1 MAMKPLGERL
11 DELSSVEK
19 DVAEI
24 QAQQPNEPLPEPI
37 EYTQAEPSFEPVDVA
52 GLPLGVLKGV
62 IKKAPKREI
71 KPPEGAVGPYQTIP
85 NAPVE
90 VVEKVER
97 EMANIPPEV
106 PMEGKPPETAFN
118 LDMIQDDNGLKQF
131 IDVTARVYGAD
142 KLEKVS
148 YKEIAAKASE
158 EGYDEAFLARII
170 DPTKITEANAS
181 QAYKML
187 LAITDAG
194 KRAFDLGEK
203 VKQAKLDGTL
213 NSDLAV
219 QFQQALAVEGAL
231 LKAAKGRQADIART
245 LGVFSQARTSTA
257 ERGAMLDAIL
267 TESGGIDTPFALD
280 SVLSVANRY
289 TALDSRAARAE
300 LAEKGY
306 TNTAKGWANRFLDI
320 TTTSWI
326 NGLLSSPISHAKNIA
341 GNMFFGAYQIP
352 ERMVGSMV
360 GKVRNSIFGGEE
372 AIQTNEVYAQAM
384 GMIQGIREG
393 AEIAYT
399 AAKKNEPTDPFTKI
413 EMVRGRKDPFDI
425 DFGDSDT
432 GKAVSNA
439 IRYYGKVVELPG
451 RALMAEDEFFKAMS
465 YRMELNALATR
476 AGNAEYSR
484 LVAAGVS
491 PDDAAKQASSFM
503 EQTLTNPPADIDAA
517 AKAVARTTTF
527 TRELES
533 SLQGIQ
539 KTLQNPIL
547 KMFVPFVRTPT
558 NIALEAMSRTPG
570 LNFASPRF
578 WADYNAGGIRKDMAI
593 ARVTLGTGIITG
605 VGMSA
610 LEGKVTGYGPYRNED
625 KESLKGA
632 GWQEFSFVFNKSDVS
647 DEEIERFKG
656 ITTVSVGPDKVYISY
671 AGLEP
676 LGTLLSVGATAGEYS
691 MSTVGEADME
701 KIITGGAMGVY
712 QYLADQP
719 MLAGFGEIQ
728 KVFSAGSKDAP
739 SFLYNVMN
747 RLAKQTTS
755 FVAGAVPVTGTHSSL
770 VAAIERYVNPDRSNV
785 MESLSPEEIDP
796 LAGAGKGFW
805 EAVGTIKSRTPGLS
819 DSLPPALDP
828 LTGNVKTN
836 GKGNLYEMFNPFKRA
851 DGTFEPGYATLI
863 EYGIPQYKPDRKI
876 DGVELS
882 ADQYNR
888 LIELATDGGKL
899 AERIDALGKDRAIVT
914 LAGRDLAAAQTMISA
929 EITSAYKFAKEQL
942 LAEDKDL
949 AGAIADL
956 KETQRD
962 VGKYKR

>member
-1 MAMKPLGERL
+1 MAMQPLDERL
-11 DELSSVEK
+11 DELSSVQK
-19 DVAEI
+19 DVAQI
-24 QAQQPNEPLPEPI
+24 QAQQPAEPLPEPI
-37 EYTQAEPSFEPVDVA
+37 EYTQQEPAFEPVDVA

-71 KPPEGAVGPYQTIP
+71 KAPEGAVGPYQTIP

-106 PMEGKPPETAFN
+106 PMEGKPPEMIFN
-118 LDMIQDDNGLKQF
+118 YNQIVDDNGVKQQM
-131 IDVTARVYGAD
+131 DVVGKFYGVD

-148 YKEIAAKASE
+148 YKDIASKASE
-158 EGYDEAFLARII
+158 EGYDEAWIAKFI
-170 DPTKITEANAS
+170 DPNKVTEANS
-181 QAYKML
+181 KEAYKGL
-187 LAITDAG
+187 LLVIDAG
-194 KRAFDLGEK
+194 KRAFELGEK
-203 VKQAKLDGTL
+203 VKQAKLAGNLT
-213 NSDLAV
+213 SDLAV
-219 QFQQALAVEGAL
+219 EFQQALAFEGAV

-245 LGVFSQARTSTA
+245 LGIFSQARTSTA

-267 TESGGIDTPFALD
+267 TESGGIESAYDI
-280 SVLSVANRY
+280 ANRY
-289 TALDSRAARAE
+289 TALDSRAARAD

-306 TNTAKGWANRFLDI
+306 TNDIKGWGSRFLDI

-372 AIQTNEVYAQAM
+372 AIQTNEVYAQAI

-393 AEIAYT
+393 AEIAWT

-432 GKAVSNA
+432 GKGISNA

-484 LVAAGVS
+484 LVAAGIS
-491 PDDAAKQASSFM
+491 PDDAAKQSSSFM
-503 EQTLTNPPADIDAA
+503 EQMLVNPPADVDAA

-578 WADYNAGGIRKDMAI
+578 WADYNAGGIRQDMAI
-593 ARVTLGTGIITG
+593 ARVVLGGGIITG

-610 LEGKVTGYGPYRNED
+610 LEGKVTGYGPYRIED

-632 GWQEFSFVFNKSDVS
+632 GWQEFSFVFNKSDIS
-647 DEEIERFKG
+647 QDEIDRFSG
-656 ITTVSVGPDKVYISY
+656 ITTVSVGPDKVYVSY

-676 LGTLLSVGATAGEYS
+676 LGTLLSIGATAGEYS

-701 KIITGGAMGVY
+701 KLMVGGSMGVY

-728 KVFSAGSKDAP
+728 KVFSAGAKDAP

-747 RLAKQTTS
+747 RMAKQTTS

-770 VAAIERYVNPDRSNV
+770 VAAVERYVNPERSNV
-785 MESLSPEEIDP
+785 MVSLSPDEVDP

-828 LTGNVKTN
+828 ITGNVKTN

-851 DGTFEPGYATLI
+851 DGTFEPAYATLI
-863 EYGIPQYKPDRKI
+863 EYGVPQYRPDRKI

-882 ADQYNR
+882 ASQYNR

-899 AERIDALGKDRAIVT
+899 AERVDALGKDRAIVS

-929 EITSAYKFAKEQL
+929 EITSAYKFAKDQL
-942 LAEDKDL
+942 LFEDKDL
-949 AGAIADL
+949 AEAIASL

>member
-1 MAMKPLGERL
+1 MAMQPLGERL
-11 DELSSVEK
+11 DQLSSVEK
-19 DVAEI
+19 DVADI

-85 NAPVE
+85 DAPVE
-90 VVEKVER
+90 MVEKVER

-118 LDMIQDDNGLKQF
+118 LNMIQDDNGLKQF

-158 EGYDEAFLARII
+158 EGYDEAFLARFI
-170 DPTKITEANAS
+170 DPNKVTEANAKE
-181 QAYKML
+181 AYKGL
-187 LAITDAG
+187 LALVDSG

-203 VKQAKLDGTL
+203 VKQAKLAGNLTPE
-213 NSDLAV
+213 LATE
-219 QFQQALAVEGAL
+219 FQQAVALSGAL
-231 LKAAKGRQADIART
+231 MKSARGRQADISRT
-245 LGVFSQARTSTA
+245 LGIFAQMRTASA
-257 ERGAMLDAIL
+257 ERGAMLESIL
-267 TESGGIDTPFALD
+267 NEAGGIESAYEMA
-280 SVLSVANRY
+280 VRY
-289 TALDSRAARAE
+289 TALDSRAARAD

-306 TNTAKGWANRFLDI
+306 TNDIKGWANRFLDI

-413 EMVRGRKDPFDI
+413 EMVRSRKDPFDI

-432 GKAVSNA
+432 GKGISNA
-439 IRYYGKVVELPG
+439 IRMYGKVVELPG

-503 EQTLTNPPADIDAA
+503 EQTLANPPADVDAA

-539 KTLQNPIL
+539 KTLQNPLL

-593 ARVTLGTGIITG
+593 ARVTLGGGIITG

-610 LEGKVTGYGPYRNED
+610 LEGKVTGYGPFRNED
-625 KESLKGA
+625 KENLKSA
-632 GWQEFSFVFNKSDVS
+632 GWQEFSFVFNKSDV
-647 DEEIERFKG
+647 DQEMIDRFSG

-701 KIITGGAMGVY
+701 KLMIGGTMGVY

-728 KVFSAGSKDAP
+728 KVFSAGAKDAP
-739 SFLYNVMN
+739 GFLYNVMN
-747 RLAKQTTS
+747 RMSKQATS
-755 FVAGAVPVTGTHSSL
+755 FAAGAIPITGTHSSL
-770 VAAIERYVNPDRSNV
+770 VAAIERYVNPERSNV
-785 MESLSPEEIDP
+785 MVSLSPDEVDP

-836 GKGNLYEMFNPFKRA
+836 GKGNLYEMFNPFKRG

-863 EYGIPQYKPDRKI
+863 EYGVPQYRPDRKI

-882 ADQYNR
+882 ASQYNR

-942 LAEDKDL
+942 LFEDKDL

>member
-1 MAMKPLGERL
+1 MAMQPLEQRL

-19 DVAEI
+19 DVADI
-24 QAQQPNEPLPEPI
+24 QASQPAEPLPVPI
-37 EYTQAEPSFEPVDVA
+37 EYTQEEPAFEPVNVA

-85 NAPVE
+85 DAPVE
-90 VVEKVER
+90 TVQKVEAG
-97 EMANIPPEV
+97 MAELPPEV
-106 PMEGKPPETAFN
+106 PMVGKPPETAFN
-118 LDMIQDDNGLKQF
+118 LDQIQDDNGLKQF
-131 IDVTARVYGAD
+131 IDVTARAYGAD
-142 KLEKVS
+142 KLERVS
-148 YKEIAAKASE
+148 YKDIAAKASE
-158 EGYDEAFLARII
+158 EGYDEAFLARFI
-170 DPTKITEANAS
+170 DPNRVTEANAAD
-181 QAYKML
+181 AYKGL
-187 LAITDAG
+187 LAVVDAG
-194 KRAFDLGEK
+194 KRAFELGEQ
-203 VKQAKLDGTL
+203 VKQAKLAGNLT
-213 NSDLAV
+213 SDLAV
-219 QFQQALAVEGAL
+219 NFQQALALEGAL

-245 LGVFSQARTSTA
+245 LGIFSQARTATA
-257 ERGAMLDAIL
+257 ERGAMLESIL
-267 TESGGIDTPFALD
+267 GEAGGIDSAFELAK
-280 SVLSVANRY
+280 RY
-289 TALDSRAARAE
+289 TALDSRSARAGF
-300 LAEKGY
+300 AEKGY
-306 TNTAKGWANRFLDI
+306 TDDWRGWMSRALDI

-352 ERMVGSMV
+352 ERAVGAV
-360 GKVRNSIFGGEE
+360 IGKVRNSIFGGED
-372 AIQTNEVYAQAM
+372 AIQANEVYAQAV

-393 AEIAYT
+393 AEIAWT

-413 EMVRGRKDPFDI
+413 EMVRGNKDPFDI

-432 GKAVSNA
+432 AKSVSNA

-476 AGNAEYSR
+476 AGNSEYNR
-484 LVAAGVS
+484 LIAAGVS

-503 EQTLTNPPADIDAA
+503 EQTLTNPSADIDAA

-533 SLQGIQ
+533 GLQGIQ
-539 KTLQNPIL
+539 KTLQNPLL

-578 WADYNAGGIRKDMAI
+578 WADYNAGGIRKDMAM
-593 ARVTLGTGIITG
+593 ARVTLGGGIITG

-610 LEGKVTGYGPYRNED
+610 LEGKVTGYGPFRRED
-625 KESLKGA
+625 KEALKGA

-676 LGTLLSVGATAGEYS
+676 LGTLLSIGATAGEYS
-691 MSTVGEADME
+691 MTSVGEADME
-701 KIITGGAMGVY
+701 KLMMGGTMGIY
-712 QYLADQP
+712 QYLSDQP
-719 MLAGFGEIQ
+719 MLSGFGEIQ

-739 SFLYNVMN
+739 SFLYNVMS
-747 RLAKQTTS
+747 RVTKQATT
-755 FVAGAVPVTGTHSSL
+755 FAAGAVPVIGTHSSL
-770 VAAIERYVNPDRSNV
+770 VAAVERYVNPERSNV
-785 MESLSPEEIDP
+785 MVSLSPDEVDP
-796 LAGAGKGFW
+796 LAGAGKGYW
-805 EAVGTIKSRTPGLS
+805 EAVGYIKSRTPALS
-819 DSLPPALDP
+819 DSLPPLLDP
-828 LTGNVKTN
+828 ISGKVKSN

-851 DGTFEPGYATLI
+851 DGTFEPAYATLI
-863 EYGIPQYKPDRKI
+863 EYGIPQYQPDRKI

-882 ADQYNR
+882 ADQMNR
-888 LIELATDGGKL
+888 LIELATDDGKL
-899 AERIDALGKDRAIVT
+899 AERIDALGKDRGIIR
-914 LAGRDLAAAQTMISA
+914 LAANDLAAAQTIIAKEIS
-929 EITSAYKFAKEQL
+929 SAYSIAKERL
-942 LAEDKDL
+942 LAEDRDL
-949 AGAIADL
+949 AETIKDV
-956 KETQRD
+956 KESQRD

>member
-71 KPPEGAVGPYQTIP
+71 KPPEGAIGPYQTIP

-187 LAITDAG
+187 LAVADSG

-203 VKQAKLDGTL
+203 VKQAKLAGNLTPE
-213 NSDLAV
+213 LATE
-219 QFQQALAVEGAL
+219 FQQALALNGAL
-231 LKAAKGRQADIART
+231 MKSAKGRQADISRT
-245 LGVFSQARTSTA
+245 LGIFAQMRTTSA
-257 ERGAMLDAIL
+257 ERGAMLESIL
-267 TESGGIDTPFALD
+267 NEAGGIDSAYEMA
-280 SVLSVANRY
+280 VRY
-289 TALDSRAARAE
+289 TALDSRAARAD

-306 TNTAKGWANRFLDI
+306 TNDIKGWGSRFLDI

-352 ERMVGSMV
+352 ERMVGSMI
-360 GKVRNSIFGGEE
+360 GKVRNSVFGGEE

-503 EQTLTNPPADIDAA
+503 EQTLANPPADVDAA

-527 TRELES
+527 TRELEQ

-539 KTLQNPIL
+539 KTLQNPLL

-578 WADYNAGGIRKDMAI
+578 WADWNAGGIRKDMAM
-593 ARVTLGTGIITG
+593 ARVTLGGGIITG

-610 LEGKVTGYGPYRNED
+610 LEGKVTGYGPFRNED
-625 KESLKGA
+625 KENLKGA
-632 GWQEFSFVFNKSDVS
+632 GWQEFSFVFNKSDI
-647 DEEIERFKG
+647 DQEMIDRFSG
-656 ITTVSVGPDKVYISY
+656 ITTVKVGPDKVYISY

-701 KIITGGAMGVY
+701 KLMIGGTMGVY

-728 KVFSAGSKDAP
+728 KVFSAGAKDAP
-739 SFLYNVMN
+739 GFLYNVMN
-747 RLAKQTTS
+747 RMSKQATS

-785 MESLSPEEIDP
+785 MVSLSPDEVDP

-836 GKGNLYEMFNPFKRA
+836 GKGNLYEMFNPFKRG

-863 EYGIPQYKPDRKI
+863 EYGVPQYKPDRKI

-929 EITSAYKFAKEQL
+929 EITSAYKFAKDQL
-942 LAEDKDL
+942 LFEDKDL